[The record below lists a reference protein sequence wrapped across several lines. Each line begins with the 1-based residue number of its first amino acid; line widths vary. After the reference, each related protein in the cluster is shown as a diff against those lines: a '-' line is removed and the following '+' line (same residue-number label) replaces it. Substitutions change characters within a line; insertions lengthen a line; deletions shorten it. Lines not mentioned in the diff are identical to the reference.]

1 MHLAAELNSEIESAT
16 SVDDAE
22 LVRRVAQGD
31 RAAFSLLY
39 DRLSTV
45 LYSTALRILNDSKE
59 AEDVIQE
66 VFVQIWDKAVTYKPE
81 LGRPFNWAVT
91 LTRNRSID
99 RLRALKRRY
108 EFIAEA
114 TETAL
119 TTPMFGPESGPEIY
133 QRDQASHVRRALEG
147 LPLDQRQALEMAFLG
162 GMTQSEISEQ
172 LGQPLGTNKAR
183 IRRGLL
189 KLRDVL
195 TEWV

>member
-1 MHLAAELNSEIESAT
+1 MAVQLNSEIESAA

-22 LVRRVAQGD
+22 LVRRVAHGD

-45 LYSTALRILNDSKE
+45 LYSTALRILNDNNE

-66 VFVQIWDKAVTYKPE
+66 VFVQIWDKAVTYNPQ

-114 TETAL
+114 TETAQ
-119 TTPMFGPESGPEIY
+119 TTPIYGPESGPEIY
-133 QRDQASHVRRALEG
+133 QREQAAMVRRALDG

-172 LGQPLGTNKAR
+172 LGQPLGTVKAR